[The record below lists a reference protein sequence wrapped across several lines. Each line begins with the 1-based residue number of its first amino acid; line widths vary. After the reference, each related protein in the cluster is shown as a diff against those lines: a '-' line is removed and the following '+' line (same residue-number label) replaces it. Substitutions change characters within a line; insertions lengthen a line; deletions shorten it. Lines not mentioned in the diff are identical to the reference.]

1 MSNGVHGSY
10 VGGRWVVDL
19 ERLKSRPSAERE
31 FFTAFHLAKGFTED
45 DGLMPVSNEFG
56 EFKYQPH
63 QGIKAACMT
72 REDVTAISFLQLT
85 ILKKLD
91 RNRSLILVCIAL
103 LLYIA
108 IKLS

>member
-1 MSNGVHGSY
+1 
-10 VGGRWVVDL
+10 
-19 ERLKSRPSAERE
+19 
-31 FFTAFHLAKGFTED
+31 
-45 DGLMPVSNEFG
+45 
-56 EFKYQPH
+56 
-63 QGIKAACMT
+63 MT